1 MTNKEIKQLISTIES
16 TLVSKQNQIARDQY
30 NLKYKNSIIE
40 TQAVTLEARQT
51 LINSLQEE
59 NEQLK
64 EELKLIKELNPDL
77 RTDY

>member
-16 TLVSKQNQIARDQY
+16 TLVSKQNQISRDQY

-51 LINSLQEE
+51 LIDSLQEE

-64 EELKLIKELNPDL
+64 EELNKFKNN
-77 RTDY
+77 TK